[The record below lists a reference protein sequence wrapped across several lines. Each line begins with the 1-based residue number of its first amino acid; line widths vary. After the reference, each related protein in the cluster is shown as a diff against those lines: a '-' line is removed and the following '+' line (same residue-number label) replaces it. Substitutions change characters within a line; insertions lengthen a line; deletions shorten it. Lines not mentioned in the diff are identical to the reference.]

1 MATNKSL
8 KEDLKI
14 MGEIRI
20 SEGKESSESNND
32 IGLLKEGED
41 LLSMDNGS
49 RNNEYEKIITNFNI
63 SEPLKDENND
73 KKKLVKGINI
83 VQNLEESN
91 SKQDEINDTVKGEN
105 LINEEDGCNM
115 KFEILKKYM
124 DLCNEIGLIP
134 SWSELNKFK
143 KYYVG

>member
-49 RNNEYEKIITNFNI
+49 RNNEDEKIITNFNI
-63 SEPLKDENND
+63 SEPLKDESNVE
-73 KKKLVKGINI
+73 KKLVKDINI

-91 SKQDEINDTVKGEN
+91 SKQDDISDMVKGED
-105 LINEEDGCNM
+105 LINEEDNCNM

-134 SWSELNKFK
+134 SWSELNKFR